1 MCDERFTQQ
10 SSIMQLPGWMKNHV
24 KKVTDF
30 NVAINEL
37 NGFFNIAIEKVIIRN
52 FNTIKILNN
61 LISYS

>member
-1 MCDERFTQQ
+1 
-10 SSIMQLPGWMKNHV
+10 MQLPGWMKNHV